1 MATNH
6 EVGSSI
12 LSGRTPNPATTYAG
26 SLQVEKLNHVANRIN
41 VFYLELPD
49 GNAEALSPDRK
60 VVRFNPSNRFVRCMW
75 QGIQSTL
82 DLAV

>member
-1 MATNH
+1 
-6 EVGSSI
+6 
-12 LSGRTPNPATTYAG
+12 
-26 SLQVEKLNHVANRIN
+26 VEKLNHVVNRIN
-41 VFYLELPD
+41 AFYLELPD

-60 VVRFNPSNRFVRCMW
+60 VAWVNPGNRFVRRMW

>member
-1 MATNH
+1 
-6 EVGSSI
+6 
-12 LSGRTPNPATTYAG
+12 
-26 SLQVEKLNHVANRIN
+26 VEKLNHVVNRIN

-60 VVRFNPSNRFVRCMW
+60 VARFNPGNRFVRCVW

-82 DLAV
+82 ELAV